1 MGQLTALLL
10 SRDPEAQRMISSVLG
25 KVGVYTET
33 YPGPAPGLRALKTRK
48 YEGVIVDCDDL
59 DCGLD
64 TLAML
69 RDQAFTKTTIVFAL
83 VNGMTSMH
91 EAFGLGANFVL
102 EKPLVNDRV
111 MRCFRAAQGLMV
123 GERRRYYRHEADF
136 PVYFDFPKHFSNAMA
151 TVRDISMGGMLVRTS
166 LAMMPEMEGKF
177 RFTLPDVKSALN
189 GTCQVVWKSGD
200 SVGLRFVEMSA
211 SQTFVLEKWLAEKFA
226 DGHPRVAP
234 LIPDAPNPTRVQ

>member
-33 YPGPAPGLRALKTRK
+33 FPGPAPGLRALKTKK

-59 DCGLD
+59 DCGID
-64 TLAML
+64 MLAML

-91 EAFGLGANFVL
+91 DAFGLGANFVL
-102 EKPLVNDRV
+102 EKPLVNERV

-136 PVYFDFPKHFSNAMA
+136 PVYFDFPKHFADAPA
-151 TVRDISMGGMLVRTS
+151 TLCDISMGGMLVRTS
-166 LAMMPEMEGKF
+166 LALMPEMEGKF

-189 GTCQVVWKSGD
+189 GTCQVVWKSGEC
-200 SVGLRFVEMSA
+200 VGLRFVEMSRNQNQA
-211 SQTFVLEKWLAEKFA
+211 LENWLADRFA
-226 DGHPRVAP
+226 ETHTNIAP
-234 LIPDAPNPTRVQ
+234 LIPDAPDPARIN

>member
-25 KVGVYTET
+25 KVGVFTET
-33 YPGPAPGLRALKTRK
+33 YPGPAPGLRALKTKK

-59 DCGLD
+59 DCGVD
-64 TLAML
+64 MLAML

-91 EAFGLGANFVL
+91 DAFGLGANFVL
-102 EKPLVNDRV
+102 EKPLMNDRV

-136 PVYFDFPKHFSNAMA
+136 PVYFDFPKHSANATA
-151 TVRDISMGGMLVRTS
+151 TLRDISMGGMLVHTS
-166 LAMMPEMEGKF
+166 LALVPEMEGKF
-177 RFTLPDVKSALN
+177 RFTLPDVNAALN
-189 GTCQVVWKSGD
+189 GSCQVVWKSGD
-200 SVGLRFVEMSA
+200 SVGLRFTEISR
-211 SQTFVLEKWLAEKFA
+211 SQNLILENWLADKFA
-226 DGHPRVAP
+226 EKHSSVAP
-234 LIPDAPNPTRVQ
+234 LIPDAPDPSRVN